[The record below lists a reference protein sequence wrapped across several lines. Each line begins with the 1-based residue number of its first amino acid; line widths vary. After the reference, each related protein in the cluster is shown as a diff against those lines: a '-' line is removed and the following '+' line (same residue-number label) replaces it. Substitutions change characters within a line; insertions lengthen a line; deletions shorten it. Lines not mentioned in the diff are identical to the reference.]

1 VPRGC
6 FPRSHWEGTAF
17 SGTSRAGAGSIKR
30 VSRSVLAVSALLIVA
45 WLGQSQARPEFEVA
59 EVAPR
64 FEVATIKRSAPGSD
78 TFMQAHGG
86 QLDISRATLK
96 TLTAFAYRLQSFQV
110 SGDLHSF
117 VQNTSASLQKGRTA
131 NLMKIACF

>member
-59 EVAPR
+59 EVA
-64 FEVATIKRSAPGSD
+64 
-78 TFMQAHGG
+78 HGG
-86 QLDISRATLK
+86 RLDISRATLK

-110 SGDLHSF
+110 SSGLHSF